1 MSGQSYR
8 GRWAAFRAVREAIYA
23 EASGAGL
30 QNEPMALELMQWAD
44 EMERSD
50 ALSHPGWVGVGT
62 PFSFMLARRQ

>member
-50 ALSHPGWVGVGT
+50 A
-62 PFSFMLARRQ
+62 R